1 VAGTSERDVSRVLT
15 RQRMVNG
22 RFVGWRSAEP
32 LVVFKADNGRGG
44 SGEMPWDLKLSMS
57 FVAFCI
63 LESFSKRSG
72 TGFSTG
78 SG

>member
-15 RQRMVNG
+15 RQQMVNG
-22 RFVGWRSAEP
+22 HFVGWRSAEP
-32 LVVFKADNGRGG
+32 LVVFKADNGCGG
-44 SGEMPWDLKLSMS
+44 GGEMPWDLKLSAS
-57 FVAFCI
+57 FIAFCI
-63 LESFSKRSG
+63 LESCSRRSG

>member
-1 VAGTSERDVSRVLT
+1 MAGTSERDVSRVLT

-22 RFVGWRSAEP
+22 HFVGWRSAEL

-44 SGEMPWDLKLSMS
+44 GGEMLWDLKPSTS
-57 FVAFCI
+57 FIAFCVS
-63 LESFSKRSG
+63 ESCSRRSG
-72 TGFSTG
+72 SGFSTG